1 MRKLITFLVGLLL
14 AGAATTA
21 KAQTVLTEGTLNEVK
36 INLPLA
42 LAGSID
48 LSYERILLEDLSLG
62 ASGSVAWSKSYPYRY
77 SVMPYARWFFWKH
90 RGQDAYPGAG
100 FFIEVNS
107 GFFSATGEKNYG
119 YNEGGSLHIETKTAQ
134 EFGAGLGLGIGWKW
148 ISKSGFV
155 GEIFTGG
162 GRNFVPA
169 SKDMVPA
176 YFRAGISLGYRF

>member
-1 MRKLITFLVGLLL
+1 MRKLITLL
-14 AGAATTA
+14 ATLLIGGAASSLR
-21 KAQTVLTEGTLNEVK
+21 AQTVLTEGPLNEVK
-36 INLPLA
+36 INLPVT

-48 LSYERILLEDLSLG
+48 LAYERVLLEDLSLG
-62 ASGSVAWSKSYPYRY
+62 ASASMAWNKSYPYRY

-90 RGQDAYPGAG
+90 RGQDPYPGAG

-107 GFFSATGEKNYG
+107 GFFSATGEKTYRN
-119 YNEGGSLHIETKTAQ
+119 NEGSSLHLETKTAQ

-176 YFRAGISLGYRF
+176 YFRGGISLGYRF